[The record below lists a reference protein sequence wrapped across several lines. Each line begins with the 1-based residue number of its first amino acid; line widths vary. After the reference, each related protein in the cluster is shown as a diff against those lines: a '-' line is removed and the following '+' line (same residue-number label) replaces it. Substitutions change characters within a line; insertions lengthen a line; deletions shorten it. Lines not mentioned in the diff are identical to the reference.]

1 MISET
6 IVVAFTTFFAT
17 IGPIDV
23 AAMFAA
29 MTPTATP
36 QAKRSMA
43 IRGTIIAAVILV
55 GFALIGEFL
64 LFNLGLSLA
73 AMRTAGGIHLG

>member
-6 IVVAFTTFFAT
+6 IVVAFTTFCAT

-23 AAMFAA
+23 AA

-55 GFALIGEFL
+55 GFALVGEFL
-64 LFNLGLSLA
+64 PFNLGLSLA

>member
-55 GFALIGEFL
+55 GEFL